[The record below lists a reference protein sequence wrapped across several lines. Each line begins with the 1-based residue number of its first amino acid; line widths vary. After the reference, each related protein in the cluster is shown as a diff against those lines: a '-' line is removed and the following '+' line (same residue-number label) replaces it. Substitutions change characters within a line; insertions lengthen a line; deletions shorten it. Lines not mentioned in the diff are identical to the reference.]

1 MVFSLVLS
9 LCSLFPFGQK
19 PGEREQAKTQTI
31 VKRGQVGSFAFGNK
45 IAKGLY
51 HSAK

>member
-1 MVFSLVLS
+1 M
-9 LCSLFPFGQK
+9 K
-19 PGEREQAKTQTI
+19 KTQA
-31 VKRGQVGSFAFGNK
+31 QVGGVNKKDTSFAFGNK